1 MMSRFL
7 ILTLTCFIVVCT
19 FAVPALAISVSC
31 SSGAGGQAASSSES
45 FNLDDSTSLRESLV
59 LDSSSISLDRQ
70 AEGTGKN
77 SLKQSLSGNG
87 YTLQNNIN
95 SQGKFRV
102 STSSGA
108 TAQAA
113 SLSQNVGAVGSM
125 SLNLRGTEGA
135 TDAGQEASVAF
146 GSYFQFSRASLP
158 GRRRAQ
164 LPAQSTAMEGL
175 GGKVVSGALGEE
187 NVMLAEGSFSGQS
200 SLAANLASRANERAF
215 SSGSATLDDVV
226 ILDDGSFEAVS
237 KEGNSPIMGMA
248 GMRLAEDGKGIGS
261 FAMSAMDIDLTEEKG
276 EGAAQVS
283 QAAAVAG
290 GSYSSYALTGYRWNQ
305 KDPKVQL
312 YLNPTGT
319 PSGLTAASTQ
329 SAIAAAANTWDDA
342 VSSEHLCRR
351 NDSDS

>member
-1 MMSRFL
+1 
-7 ILTLTCFIVVCT
+7 
-19 FAVPALAISVSC
+19 
-31 SSGAGGQAASSSES
+31 
-45 FNLDDSTSLRESLV
+45 
-59 LDSSSISLDRQ
+59 
-70 AEGTGKN
+70 
-77 SLKQSLSGNG
+77 
-87 YTLQNNIN
+87 
-95 SQGKFRV
+95 
-102 STSSGA
+102 
-108 TAQAA
+108 
-113 SLSQNVGAVGSM
+113 
-125 SLNLRGTEGA
+125 
-135 TDAGQEASVAF
+135 
-146 GSYFQFSRASLP
+146 
-158 GRRRAQ
+158 
-164 LPAQSTAMEGL
+164 
-175 GGKVVSGALGEE
+175 
-187 NVMLAEGSFSGQS
+187 MLAESSFSGQS

-342 VSSEHLCRR
+342 VAQNIFADGTTVIVDSTKVVDNPFPGQGQQVSDGYSVNGWKDLGNDYLGLNRWWSNGQKVGGYYSITESDTWYNLNPEYQWTTDLATAQSTYKIDLQSIAVHELGHGIGMGDLYSTCAGQRSAQRR
-351 NDSDS
+351 LRAGHESLLWAAEDAGERG